1 MNSKNFTI
9 ILFSLIFGCAC
20 SNNAI
25 VSNNTT
31 GNGNAGRA
39 NTLKTNAFKQNN
51 AIELLAFIDSY
62 SNLAPEMQKKVFA
75 ETNQVQAENKNNLLS
90 RLKLASMLA
99 LPTSRLR
106 DNAKAQN
113 LLQDILQEHTLHPAD
128 FALISL
134 LYEYTTDYTKQ
145 SQKNRDEIK
154 KLESAQQKYEA
165 LELKNKVLEQKL
177 NELKNIEK
185 TMNDRDS
192 KSSN

>member
-9 ILFSLIFGCAC
+9 LLCSLMLSCAC
-20 SNNAI
+20 SNKAI
-25 VSNNTT
+25 VSNAAAN
-31 GNGNAGRA
+31 GNGKIS
-39 NTLKTNAFKQNN
+39 TMKTSPFKQNN
-51 AIELLAFIDSY
+51 VTELLAFIDSY
-62 SNLAPEMQKKVFA
+62 SNLTPEMQKKVFT
-75 ETNQVQAENKNNLLS
+75 ETNQALAENKSNLLN
-90 RLKLASMLA
+90 RLKLASMFA

-113 LLQDILQEHTLHPAD
+113 LLQDLIQENTLHPSD
-128 FALISL
+128 FSLISL
-134 LYEYTTDYTKQ
+134 LYEYTADYTKQ
-145 SQKNRDEIK
+145 LQKNREDIK

-192 KSSN
+192 KSGN

>member
-1 MNSKNFTI
+1 MNSKNFTM
-9 ILFSLIFGCAC
+9 LLCSLMLACAC
-20 SNNAI
+20 SNYAI
-25 VSNNTT
+25 VSNATA
-31 GNGNAGRA
+31 NGNTGKAS
-39 NTLKTNAFKQNN
+39 TIKTSAFKQNN
-51 AIELLAFIDSY
+51 VTELLAFIDSY
-62 SNLAPEMQKKVFA
+62 SNLTPEMQKKVFA
-75 ETNQVQAENKNNLLS
+75 ETNQILAENKNNLLS

-99 LPTSRLR
+99 LPTSRVR

-113 LLQDILQEHTLHPAD
+113 LLQDILQENTLHPAD
-128 FALISL
+128 FALSSL

-145 SQKNRDEIK
+145 QQRNREEIK

>member
-1 MNSKNFTI
+1 MLINNSAAN
-9 ILFSLIFGCAC
+9 
-20 SNNAI
+20 SNVARI
-25 VSNNTT
+25 
-31 GNGNAGRA
+31 
-39 NTLKTNAFKQNN
+39 NTLKTSTFKQNN
-51 AIELLAFIDSY
+51 VVELLAFIDNY
-62 SNLAPEMQKKVFA
+62 SNLTPEMQKKVFT
-75 ETNQVQAENKNNLLS
+75 ENNQVLAENKSNLLS
-90 RLKLASMLA
+90 QLKLASMLA

-145 SQKNRDEIK
+145 LQKSREDMK

-165 LELKNKVLEQKL
+165 LELKNKLLEQKL

-192 KSSN
+192 RSSN

>member
-1 MNSKNFTI
+1 MNSRNFTI
-9 ILFSLIFGCAC
+9 LLCSLILSCAC

-25 VSNNTT
+25 ISNSAT
-31 GNGNAGRA
+31 NAGRT
-39 NTLKTNAFKQNN
+39 NTLKTNVFKQNN
-51 AIELLAFIDSY
+51 VIELLAFIDSY
-62 SNLAPEMQKKVFA
+62 SNLTPEMQKKVFA
-75 ETNQVQAENKNNLLS
+75 ETNLTLTENKNNLLN

-99 LPTSRLR
+99 LPSSRLR

-113 LLQDILQEHTLHPAD
+113 LLQDILQENTLHPAD

-145 SQKNRDEIK
+145 LQKSRDEK
-154 KLESAQQKYEA
+154 KNLESAQQKYEA
-165 LELKNKVLEQKL
+165 LELKNKLLEQKL

>member
-1 MNSKNFTI
+1 MNSKNFTM
-9 ILFSLIFGCAC
+9 LLCSLVLSCAC

-25 VSNNTT
+25 VSNTT
-31 GNGNAGRA
+31 GNGNAGKT
-39 NTLKTNAFKQNN
+39 NTLKTSAFKQNN
-51 AIELLAFIDSY
+51 VIELLAFIDSY
-62 SNLAPEMQKKVFA
+62 SNLTPEMQKKVFT
-75 ETNQVQAENKNNLLS
+75 ETNQVLAENKNNLLN
-90 RLKLASMLA
+90 RLKLASMFA
-99 LPTSRLR
+99 LPSSRLR

-113 LLQDILQEHTLHPAD
+113 LLQDLLQENTLHPSD

-145 SQKNRDEIK
+145 LQKNREEIK
-154 KLESAQQKYEA
+154 KLESVQQRYEA
-165 LELKNKVLEQKL
+165 LELKNKALEQKL

>member
-1 MNSKNFTI
+1 
-9 ILFSLIFGCAC
+9 
-20 SNNAI
+20 
-25 VSNNTT
+25 
-31 GNGNAGRA
+31 
-39 NTLKTNAFKQNN
+39 
-51 AIELLAFIDSY
+51 
-62 SNLAPEMQKKVFA
+62 MQKKVFA
-75 ETNQVQAENKNNLLS
+75 ETNQILAENKNNLLS

-99 LPTSRLR
+99 LPTSRVR

-113 LLQDILQEHTLHPAD
+113 LLQDILQENTLHPAD
-128 FALISL
+128 FALSSL

-145 SQKNRDEIK
+145 QQRNREEIK

>member
-1 MNSKNFTI
+1 MNRKNFTLLLCTL
-9 ILFSLIFGCAC
+9 ILSCAC
-20 SNNAI
+20 SQKTI
-25 VSNNTT
+25 VSNTA
-31 GNGNAGRA
+31 GNSRII
-39 NTLKTNAFKQNN
+39 TMKTSPFKQNN
-51 AIELLAFIDSY
+51 VTELLAFIDNY
-62 SNLAPEMQKKVFA
+62 SNLAPEMQKKLFA
-75 ETNQVQAENKNNLLS
+75 ETNQALIENKNNLLL
-90 RLKLASMLA
+90 RFKLASMLA

-113 LLQDILQEHTLHPAD
+113 LLQDILQENTLHPSD
-128 FALISL
+128 FYLISL

-145 SQKNRDEIK
+145 LQKNRDDMK
-154 KLESAQQKYEA
+154 KLEAVQQKNEA

>member
-1 MNSKNFTI
+1 M
-9 ILFSLIFGCAC
+9 
-20 SNNAI
+20 
-25 VSNNTT
+25 
-31 GNGNAGRA
+31 
-39 NTLKTNAFKQNN
+39 KTSPFKQNN
-51 AIELLAFIDSY
+51 VTELLAFIDSY
-62 SNLAPEMQKKVFA
+62 SNLTPEMQKKVFT
-75 ETNQVQAENKNNLLS
+75 ETNQALTENKSNLLN

-113 LLQDILQEHTLHPAD
+113 LLQDLIQENTLHPSD
-128 FALISL
+128 FYLISL
-134 LYEYTTDYTKQ
+134 LYEYTADYTKQ
-145 SQKNRDEIK
+145 LQKNREDIK

-192 KSSN
+192 KSGN

>member
-9 ILFSLIFGCAC
+9 LVCSIVLSCAC
-20 SNNAI
+20 SNKTLI
-25 VSNNTT
+25 SNSAANS
-31 GNGNAGRA
+31 NVARI
-39 NTLKTNAFKQNN
+39 NTLKTSTFKQNN
-51 AIELLAFIDSY
+51 VVELLAFIDNY
-62 SNLAPEMQKKVFA
+62 SNLTPEMQKKVFT
-75 ETNQVQAENKNNLLS
+75 ENNQVLTENKSNLLS
-90 RLKLASMLA
+90 QLKLASMLA

-113 LLQDILQEHTLHPAD
+113 LLQDILQEHTLHLAD

-145 SQKNRDEIK
+145 LQKSREDMK

-165 LELKNKVLEQKL
+165 LELKNKLLEQKL

-192 KSSN
+192 RSSN

>member
-9 ILFSLIFGCAC
+9 LLCSLVLGCAC

-25 VSNNTT
+25 VSSGT
-31 GNGNAGRA
+31 GNAGRT
-39 NTLKTNAFKQNN
+39 NTLKTSAFKQNN
-51 AIELLAFIDSY
+51 VVELLAFIDSY
-62 SNLAPEMQKKVFA
+62 SNLTPEMQKKVFT
-75 ETNQVQAENKNNLLS
+75 ETNQILAENKNNLLS
-90 RLKLASMLA
+90 RFKLATMLA
-99 LPTSRLR
+99 LPSSRLR

-113 LLQDILQEHTLHPAD
+113 LLQDILQENTLNPSD

-145 SQKNRDEIK
+145 SQKSREEAK
-154 KLESAQQKYEA
+154 KLESAQQKHEA

>member
-1 MNSKNFTI
+1 MNNRNFTI
-9 ILFSLIFGCAC
+9 LLCSLIFSCAC

-25 VSNNTT
+25 VNNSAT
-31 GNGNAGRA
+31 NGNSGKT
-39 NTLKTNAFKQNN
+39 NILKTSVFKQNN
-51 AIELLAFIDSY
+51 VTELLAFIDSY
-62 SNLAPEMQKKVFA
+62 SNLTPEMQKKVFA
-75 ETNQVQAENKNNLLS
+75 ETNQVLAENKYNLLN

-113 LLQDILQEHTLHPAD
+113 LLQDLLQENTLHPSD
-128 FALISL
+128 FSLISL

-145 SQKNRDEIK
+145 LQKSREDLK

-165 LELKNKVLEQKL
+165 LELKNKALEQKL

-192 KSSN
+192 RSGN

>member
-1 MNSKNFTI
+1 MNNRNVTI
-9 ILFSLIFGCAC
+9 LLCSLVLSSAC
-20 SNNAI
+20 SNNTI
-25 VSNNTT
+25 VSNTAA
-31 GNGNAGRA
+31 NGNIGRSSSM
-39 NTLKTNAFKQNN
+39 KTSAFKQNN
-51 AIELLAFIDSY
+51 VTELLAFIDNY
-62 SNLAPEMQKKVFA
+62 SNLTPEIQKKVFA
-75 ETNQVQAENKNNLLS
+75 ETNQALAENKNNLLN
-90 RLKLASMLA
+90 RLKLASMLS

-113 LLQDILQEHTLHPAD
+113 LLQDILQENTLHPSD
-128 FALISL
+128 FSLISL

-145 SQKNRDEIK
+145 LQKSREDIK

-165 LELKNKVLEQKL
+165 LELKNKALEQKL

>member
-1 MNSKNFTI
+1 MNNKNFTI
-9 ILFSLIFGCAC
+9 LLCSLMLGCAC

-25 VSNNTT
+25 VSNSHA
-31 GNGNAGRA
+31 NGNAGRA
-39 NTLKTNAFKQNN
+39 ITVKTSAFKQNN
-51 AIELLAFIDSY
+51 AVELLAFIDSY
-62 SNLAPEMQKKVFA
+62 SNLTPEMQKKIFA
-75 ETNQVQAENKNNLLS
+75 ETNLILAENKNNLLS
-90 RLKLASMLA
+90 RFKLAIMLA

-113 LLQDILQEHTLHPAD
+113 LLQDILQENTLNPSD
-128 FALISL
+128 SALISL
-134 LYEYTTDYTKQ
+134 LYEYTTDYAKQ
-145 SQKNRDEIK
+145 SQKSREETK
-154 KLESAQQKYEA
+154 KLESVQQKYEA

>member
-9 ILFSLIFGCAC
+9 LLCSLMLSCSC

-25 VSNNTT
+25 VSSA
-31 GNGNAGRA
+31 NGNAGRT
-39 NTLKTNAFKQNN
+39 NTLKTSAFKQNN
-51 AIELLAFIDSY
+51 VVELLAFIDSY

-75 ETNQVQAENKNNLLS
+75 ENNQMLAENKNNLLS

-99 LPTSRLR
+99 LPSSRLR

-113 LLQDILQEHTLHPAD
+113 LLQDILQENTLNPSD

-134 LYEYTTDYTKQ
+134 LYEYTTDYAKQ
-145 SQKNRDEIK
+145 SLKSREETK

>member
-9 ILFSLIFGCAC
+9 LVCSLVLGCAC
-20 SNNAI
+20 SNSAI
-25 VSNNTT
+25 VSSTT
-31 GNGNAGRA
+31 ANGNAGKT
-39 NTLKTNAFKQNN
+39 NTLKTSTFKQNN
-51 AIELLAFIDSY
+51 VTELLAFIDSY
-62 SNLAPEMQKKVFA
+62 SNLTPEMQKKVFT
-75 ETNQVQAENKNNLLS
+75 ETNQMLAENKNNLLN
-90 RLKLASMLA
+90 RLKLATMLG
-99 LPTSRLR
+99 LPSSRLR

-113 LLQDILQEHTLHPAD
+113 LLQDILQENTLHPSD

-145 SQKNRDEIK
+145 LQKSREEIK

-192 KSSN
+192 KSNN

>member
-9 ILFSLIFGCAC
+9 LLFSLVLSCAC
-20 SNNAI
+20 SNNTI
-25 VSNNTT
+25 VSNTAGNSNLARINTP
-31 GNGNAGRA
+31 
-39 NTLKTNAFKQNN
+39 KTSIFKQNN
-51 AIELLAFIDSY
+51 VVELLAFIDTY
-62 SNLAPEMQKKVFA
+62 SNLAPEMQKKVFT
-75 ETNQVQAENKNNLLS
+75 ETNQVLAENKNSLLH

-99 LPTSRLR
+99 LPSSRLR

-113 LLQDILQEHTLHPAD
+113 LLQDILQENTLHPSD
-128 FALISL
+128 FALVSL

-145 SQKNRDEIK
+145 SQKSRDEIK

-165 LELKNKVLEQKL
+165 LELKNKLLEQKL

>member
-1 MNSKNFTI
+1 MNNRNFTI
-9 ILFSLIFGCAC
+9 LLCSLILSCAC
-20 SNNAI
+20 TNKAI
-25 VSNNTT
+25 VSSPTAIS
-31 GNGNAGRA
+31 NGGRI
-39 NTLKTNAFKQNN
+39 NTLKTSVFKQNYTPD
-51 AIELLAFIDSY
+51 LLAFIDSY
-62 SNLAPEMQKKVFA
+62 SNLTPEMQKKVFT
-75 ETNQVQAENKNNLLS
+75 ETSQILAENKNNLIY

-113 LLQDILQEHTLHPAD
+113 LLQDILQENTLSPSDA
-128 FALISL
+128 ALVSL
-134 LYEYTTDYTKQ
+134 LYEYTADYTKQ
-145 SQKNRDEIK
+145 LQKNREDIK

-165 LELKNKVLEQKL
+165 LELKNKILEQKL

>member
-1 MNSKNFTI
+1 MNNRNFTI
-9 ILFSLIFGCAC
+9 LLCSLIFSCAC

-25 VSNNTT
+25 VNNSAT
-31 GNGNAGRA
+31 NGNSGKTS
-39 NTLKTNAFKQNN
+39 TLKTSVFKQNN
-51 AIELLAFIDSY
+51 VTELLAFIDSY
-62 SNLAPEMQKKVFA
+62 SNLTPEMQKKVFA
-75 ETNQVQAENKNNLLS
+75 ETNQVLAENKNNLLN

-113 LLQDILQEHTLHPAD
+113 LLQDLLQENTLHPSD
-128 FALISL
+128 FSLISL

-145 SQKNRDEIK
+145 LQKSREDLK

-165 LELKNKVLEQKL
+165 LELKNKALEQKL

-192 KSSN
+192 RSGN

>member
-1 MNSKNFTI
+1 MNRKNFTV
-9 ILFSLIFGCAC
+9 LLCSLVLSCAC
-20 SNNAI
+20 SNKAI
-25 VSNNTT
+25 VNTASNSNVARINTM
-31 GNGNAGRA
+31 
-39 NTLKTNAFKQNN
+39 KTSTFKQNN
-51 AIELLAFIDSY
+51 AMELLAFIDNY
-62 SNLAPEMQKKVFA
+62 SNLTPEMQKKVFA
-75 ETNQVQAENKNNLLS
+75 ETNQTLAENKNNLLN
-90 RLKLASMLA
+90 RFKLASMFA

-113 LLQDILQEHTLHPAD
+113 LLQDLLQENTLHPSD

-145 SQKNRDEIK
+145 LQKSREDNK
-154 KLESAQQKYEA
+154 KLESIQQKYEA
-165 LELKNKVLEQKL
+165 MELKNKVLEQKL

>member
-9 ILFSLIFGCAC
+9 LLCSLILSCAC
-20 SNNAI
+20 SNKAI
-25 VSNNTT
+25 VSNAAGNT
-31 GNGNAGRA
+31 RI
-39 NTLKTNAFKQNN
+39 NTIKTSTFKQNN
-51 AIELLAFIDSY
+51 VTELLAFIDSY
-62 SNLAPEMQKKVFA
+62 SNLTPEMQKKVFA
-75 ETNQVQAENKNNLLS
+75 ETNQALAENKNNLLS
-90 RLKLASMLA
+90 RLKLASMFA

-113 LLQDILQEHTLHPAD
+113 LLQDILQENTLHPSD
-128 FALISL
+128 FSLISL

-145 SQKNRDEIK
+145 LQKGREDIK
-154 KLESAQQKYEA
+154 KLESIQQKYEA
-165 LELKNKVLEQKL
+165 LELKSKVLEQKL